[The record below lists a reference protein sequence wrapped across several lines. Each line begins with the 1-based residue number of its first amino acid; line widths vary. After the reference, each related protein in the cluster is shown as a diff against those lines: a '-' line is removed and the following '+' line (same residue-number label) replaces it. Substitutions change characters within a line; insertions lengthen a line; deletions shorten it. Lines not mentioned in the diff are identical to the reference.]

1 MEGIRKPEVRRQK
14 SEVIYKQVTMG
25 GLWAI
30 ILAAG
35 ESKRMGFPKMLL
47 LFNGITMLENVIGN
61 IKGSV
66 VDHTLVVLGA
76 EKETLTELVSKSSV
90 KYCFNDNYK
99 QGMLSS
105 VKCGFRNLP
114 LDFEAVLVFQGDQ
127 PFISPMVIDRVIEG
141 YRSSG
146 KGIVIPVYNGRRG
159 HPLLVDQKYR
169 SEIEWLDD
177 NEGLRSLS
185 PRFSD
190 DVLEVETDDPGI
202 LRDFDT
208 YDEYKKELN
217 QIM

>member
-1 MEGIRKPEVRRQK
+1 
-14 SEVIYKQVTMG
+14 MG

-47 LFNGITMLENVIGN
+47 PFNGITMLEHVIGN
-61 IKGSV
+61 IKSS
-66 VDHTLVVLGA
+66 DIENILVVLGA
-76 EKETLTELVSKSSV
+76 EKETLTELLSKTSV

-99 QGMLSS
+99 EGMLSS

-114 LDFEAVLVFQGDQ
+114 SDFKAVLVFQGDQ
-127 PFISPMVIDRVIEG
+127 PFIFPKVVNSVIDG

-146 KGIVIPVYNGRRG
+146 KGIVVPVYKRKRG
-159 HPLLVDQKYR
+159 HPLLVDEKYR
-169 SEIEWLDD
+169 NEIEMLD
-177 NEGLRSLS
+177 NHEGLRSLS
-185 PRFSD
+185 YMFSE

-208 YDEYKKELN
+208 YDEYIKEVN
-217 QIM
+217 QIL

>member
-1 MEGIRKPEVRRQK
+1 
-14 SEVIYKQVTMG
+14 MG

-35 ESKRMGFPKMLL
+35 ESRRMGFPKMLL

-76 EKETLTELVSKSSV
+76 EKEALTELVSKSSV

-114 LDFEAVLVFQGDQ
+114 PDFEAVLVFQGDQ
-127 PFISPMVIDRVIEG
+127 PFISPKVINRVIEG

-146 KGIVIPVYNGRRG
+146 KGIVIPVYNGKRG

-169 SEIEWLDD
+169 EEIERLDD
-177 NEGLRSLS
+177 KEGLRSLS
-185 PRFSD
+185 HKFSE
-190 DVLEVETDDPGI
+190 DVLEVETDEPGI
-202 LRDFDT
+202 LKDFDT

>member
-1 MEGIRKPEVRRQK
+1 
-14 SEVIYKQVTMG
+14 MG

-35 ESKRMGFPKMLL
+35 ESRRMGFPKMLL
-47 LFNGITMLENVIGN
+47 LFNGITMLENVISN

-66 VDHTLVVLGA
+66 VDQTLVVLGA
-76 EKETLTELVSKSSV
+76 EKEALTELVSKSSV
-90 KYCFNDNYK
+90 KYCFNDDYK

-114 LDFEAVLVFQGDQ
+114 PDFEAVLVFQGDQ
-127 PFISPMVIDRVIEG
+127 PFIFPKVINRVVEG

-146 KGIVIPVYNGRRG
+146 KGIVIPVYKGKRG

-169 SEIEWLDD
+169 EEIERLDD

-185 PRFSD
+185 HRFSE
-190 DVLEVETDDPGI
+190 DVLEAETDEPGI
-202 LRDFDT
+202 LKDFDT

-217 QIM
+217 QKM

>member
-1 MEGIRKPEVRRQK
+1 
-14 SEVIYKQVTMG
+14 MG

-47 LFNGITMLENVIGN
+47 LFDGITMLEKVVGN
-61 IKGSV
+61 IKDSV

-76 EKETLTELVSKSSV
+76 EKEVLTKLVSKSSGR
-90 KYCFNDNYK
+90 YCFNDNYK

-114 LDFEAVLVFQGDQ
+114 PDFEAVLVFQGDQ
-127 PFISPMVIDRVIEG
+127 PFISPEVINRVIQS
-141 YRSSG
+141 YRSAG
-146 KGIVIPVYNGRRG
+146 KGIVIPVCNGRRG
-159 HPLLVDQKYR
+159 HPLLIDHKYR
-169 SEIEWLDD
+169 NEIERLNDK
-177 NEGLRSLS
+177 EGLRILS
-185 PRFSD
+185 RQFSE